1 MTTEQT
7 WEKLVLAKVPCPC
20 NGRVG
25 NCGGT
30 CEVCKSGECCGGMGS
45 VPHFPALSKVC
56 WCCNGKGDA
65 GEGSVFGCAQRSCIE
80 CHGTGRVLADGVN
93 GGTVIVAI
101 KDTLPVTDIV
111 WKVKEGMWWVRL
123 YNTQGEQVGEAES
136 EDLDQTIYEASVQAL
151 EKEKA

>member
-1 MTTEQT
+1 MTIEVDQQIQ
-7 WEKLVLAKVPCPC
+7 EIHQRLVAHLPTL
-20 NGRVG
+20 R
-25 NCGGT
+25 
-30 CEVCKSGECCGGMGS
+30 
-45 VPHFPALSKVC
+45 KVC
-56 WCCNGKGDA
+56 HGDYFHAASGKETHEFCG
-65 GEGSVFGCAQRSCIE
+65 

-151 EKEKA
+151 EAEQIEQKIQEITKAKGGDKP